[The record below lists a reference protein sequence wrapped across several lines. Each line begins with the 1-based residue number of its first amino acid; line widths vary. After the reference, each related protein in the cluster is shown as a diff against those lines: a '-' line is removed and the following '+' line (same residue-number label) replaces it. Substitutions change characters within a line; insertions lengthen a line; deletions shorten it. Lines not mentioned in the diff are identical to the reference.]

1 MSDKDNERYMA
12 LMSKID
18 MQVEGVGR
26 GALDVGDRK
35 SVV

>member
-18 MQVEGVGR
+18 MQVEGV
-26 GALDVGDRK
+26 DRK